1 MTHRGG
7 NTMSGRGADR
17 AGPDPITGE
26 GTDQRP
32 ATDVAGRSAAGAQDR
47 LPEPGSALAER
58 LFTLQ
63 DLHAVRALVTG
74 HAKRCG
80 LAEEIAHGFV
90 LAVHEVAANSVQH
103 GGGHGILRLWQ
114 DRNRLI
120 CEVRDRG
127 VIDPGRLTDE
137 APPPEQ
143 TAGRGLW
150 LARQL
155 CDLVELQTS
164 PAGSVVRLHIVAG

>member
-1 MTHRGG
+1 
-7 NTMSGRGADR
+7 MSRRRVDR
-17 AGPDPITGE
+17 AVPDAIIEEAVTAVEASPPTP
-26 GTDQRP
+26 DH
-32 ATDVAGRSAAGAQDR
+32 
-47 LPEPGSALAER
+47 PEPDGMLAER

-74 HAKRCG
+74 HAARFG
-80 LAEEIAHGFV
+80 LPEERASSFV

-114 DRNRLI
+114 DGDSLV

-127 VIDPGRLTDE
+127 AIDPAQLE
-137 APPPEQ
+137 ATLPSPEQ

-155 CDLVELQTS
+155 CDLVELRPGPT
-164 PAGSVVRLHIVAG
+164 GTVVRLQVSAG

>member
-1 MTHRGG
+1 
-7 NTMSGRGADR
+7 MSGRRVER
-17 AGPDPITGE
+17 AGPDAISEEATTAIDVEGSLPTGI
-26 GTDQRP
+26 
-32 ATDVAGRSAAGAQDR
+32 R
-47 LPEPGSALAER
+47 LPEPDGILAER
-58 LFTLQ
+58 MFTLQ

-74 HAKRCG
+74 HAARFG
-80 LAEEIAHGFV
+80 LSEERASSFV

-114 DRNRLI
+114 DGDLLI

-127 VIDPGRLTDE
+127 VIDPARFE
-137 APPPEQ
+137 AAPPPPEQ

-155 CDLVELQTS
+155 CDLVELRAGPT
-164 PAGSVVRLHIVAG
+164 GSVVRLQISSA

>member
-1 MTHRGG
+1 
-7 NTMSGRGADR
+7 MSGRPAER
-17 AGPDPITGE
+17 AEPDATTEEASTAIDVEGSLPTGI
-26 GTDQRP
+26 RH
-32 ATDVAGRSAAGAQDR
+32 
-47 LPEPGSALAER
+47 PEPDGVLAER

-74 HAKRCG
+74 HAARFG
-80 LAEEIAHGFV
+80 LPEERASSFV

-114 DRNRLI
+114 DGDLLI

-127 VIDPGRLTDE
+127 VIDPVRFE
-137 APPPEQ
+137 AAPPPPDQ

-155 CDLVELQTS
+155 CDLVELRAGPT
-164 PAGSVVRLHIVAG
+164 GSVVRLQISSG

>member
-1 MTHRGG
+1 M
-7 NTMSGRGADR
+7 NGRGVDR
-17 AGPDPITGE
+17 AGPDPSTGQAADD
-26 GTDQRP
+26 GSAND
-32 ATDVAGRSAAGAQDR
+32 AAGWSAAATTQDR
-47 LPEPGSALAER
+47 LPEPGSTLAER

-74 HAKRCG
+74 HAARCG
-80 LAEEIAHGFV
+80 LADDIAHGFV

-114 DRNRLI
+114 DRDRLV

-127 VIDPGRLTDE
+127 VIDPSRIADE
-137 APPPEQ
+137 APSPEK

-155 CDLVELQTS
+155 CDLVEMQISST
-164 PAGSVVRLHIVAG
+164 GSVVRLHIAAG